1 MKQIKNKATHVL
13 TVSVGRGVARC
24 LPCSCPATQ
33 TQRSTQTHRLHARV
47 PCTCL
52 HGPLVRACPAP
63 AGACYSPPCACAVQ
77 YIRSTCSIA
86 VSSWTPWIPVCA
98 LVCLYVLAHTPCLQ
112 VFCVVLVRAL
122 CACVPCT
129 LLRVLSLCLRV
140 GFVSHLVDI
149 VVSFPVPYLVVVHRG
164 SPIVS
169 RSS

>member
-1 MKQIKNKATHVL
+1 MN
-13 TVSVGRGVARC
+13 
-24 LPCSCPATQ
+24 
-33 TQRSTQTHRLHARV
+33 
-47 PCTCL
+47 TCL
-52 HGPLVRACPAP
+52 RA
-63 AGACYSPPCACAVQ
+63 GM
-77 YIRSTCSIA
+77 
-86 VSSWTPWIPVCA
+86 PVCFGPYPVPA
-98 LVCLYVLAHTPCLQ
+98 SV
-112 VFCVVLVRAL
+112 CVVLVRAL